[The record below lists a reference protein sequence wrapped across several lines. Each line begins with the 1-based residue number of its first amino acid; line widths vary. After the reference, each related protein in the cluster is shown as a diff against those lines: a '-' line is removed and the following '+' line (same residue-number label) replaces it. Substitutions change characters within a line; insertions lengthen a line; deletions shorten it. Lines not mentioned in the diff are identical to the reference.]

1 MRVIQETIFVLM
13 IIVGLFMIVY
23 DVINARTAA
32 RTLSSRTLRRNKVVS
47 QLRIGT
53 AMDLNRAANHV
64 VRGGQQW
71 NMN

>member
-32 RTLSSRTLRRNKVVS
+32 RTLSSRTLRRNRWS
-47 QLRIGT
+47 RSET